1 MRRRVLLASAPA
13 ALLAAC
19 AAPRDDGK
27 SSGTSGG
34 TSSGPGGA
42 ELQVFVS
49 GATKSAFER
58 LIADYER
65 ASGDR
70 LVPTYDTVGALRDR
84 VTSGAR
90 PDLVLL
96 SSAAIDALQKAGL
109 TAPPGRRVLGVV
121 SAGLAVRKGAPLPD
135 ISNVDALR
143 RTLLAAKSISYADP
157 ARGATSGAHFA
168 KTVDALGLR
177 ETLAPRI
184 TVLPFGV
191 DVINDVAAGRFE
203 LGASQSSEIVPH
215 SGVQYVGALP
225 APYALETI
233 YEAAVIGES
242 PRGAALLR
250 YLGEPAARRSIEASG
265 LKPTQR

>member
-13 ALLAAC
+13 AWLAAC
-19 AAPRDDGK
+19 AAP
-27 SSGTSGG
+27 GG
-34 TSSGPGGA
+34 GAGGGGGGGAAAGA

-58 LIADYER
+58 LIGDYEGT
-65 ASGDR
+65 SGDR

-84 VTSGAR
+84 VTGGAR

-109 TAPPGRRVLGVV
+109 TTPPGRRVLGVV
-121 SAGLAVRKGAPLPD
+121 NAGLAVRKGAALPD
-135 ISNVDALR
+135 ISTVDALK
-143 RTLLAAKSISYADP
+143 RTLLAARSIAYADP

-177 ETLAPRI
+177 ETLAGRI
-184 TVLPFGV
+184 TVLSFGV

-215 SGVQYVGALP
+215 PGVQYAGALP
-225 APYALETI
+225 APYALATI
-233 YEAAVIGES
+233 YEAAVIGDS

-250 YLGEPAARRSIEASG
+250 FLGGPQARRSIEASG
-265 LKPTQR
+265 LKPVAA

>member
-19 AAPRDDGK
+19 AAPRN
-27 SSGTSGG
+27 
-34 TSSGPGGA
+34 GGA

-58 LIADYER
+58 LLGDYER

-84 VTSGAR
+84 VTAGAR

-96 SSAAIDALQKAGL
+96 STAAIDTLQKAGL
-109 TAPPGRRVLGVV
+109 TTPAERRALGIV
-121 SAGLAVRKGAPLPD
+121 SAGLAVRRGAPQPD
-135 ISNVDALR
+135 VSTVDGLR
-143 RTLLAAKSISYADP
+143 RTLLAAKSIAYADP

-168 KTVDALGLR
+168 RTVEALGLR
-177 ETLAPRI
+177 DTLGSRI
-184 TVLPFGV
+184 TVLPFGI
-191 DVINDVAAGRFE
+191 DVIDGVAAGRFE

-215 SGVQYVGALP
+215 GGVQYVGALP
-225 APYALETI
+225 APYALATV
-233 YEAAVIGES
+233 YEAAVIGAS
-242 PRGAALLR
+242 ARGAALLR

-265 LKPTQR
+265 LRPV